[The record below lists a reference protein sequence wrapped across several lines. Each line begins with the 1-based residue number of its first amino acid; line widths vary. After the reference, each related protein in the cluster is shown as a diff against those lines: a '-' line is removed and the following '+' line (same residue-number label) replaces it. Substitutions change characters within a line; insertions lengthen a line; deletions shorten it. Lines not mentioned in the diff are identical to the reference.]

1 MLLTPRARWLI
12 LIGLIAVAI
21 SIAIVVPSQPSFV
34 QISVPLPAA
43 TATAVPPAAIYSEA
57 IVGKPRDINPLL
69 SDFND
74 ADQDLTA
81 LVFSGL
87 TTNEVNGEV
96 RPALA
101 QSWDISDDGLNYT
114 FALRRDVRWHDGVPF
129 NSRDISATVAL
140 LQAMEFPASP
150 ALTDFWRRVSVATPG
165 DYTVTFTLSEPFAP
179 FLSYTSLGI
188 LPAHIVEKIP
198 ASLWPD
204 RNFNAHPIGTGAFRV
219 ATIDEGHSVITLQP
233 FADYYGPKPRIG
245 QVDLHFYA
253 NESAALAAYKRG
265 EVLGISH
272 VGADLL
278 PDARRQEGL
287 ALYAAP
293 MSGFDALYLNLTNP
307 LFQQKEVRQGLLLAL
322 DRQRIIDR
330 SLDGQGLVPDSPLLP
345 DNWAYNRFV
354 KKYSPNTVA
363 AKALFAQAGWT
374 LNDQDGTL
382 HKGDQKMDFAIMA
395 SDDPVQVRV
404 IEEITRQWSAVGV
417 KAHPQVTGFSGLARD
432 FLRPRKY
439 DTIFVRW
446 RDPSSDPDLYAL
458 WHSTRISDEGQNYGG
473 WQNRDADE
481 LLEQA
486 RRESDPKTRADLY
499 AKFQDL
505 FADQVPTLLIS
516 YPIYVYAVDRRVQN
530 VQIGPLARPSDRFR
544 TISNWT
550 IDVPVDA
557 GTLTTTPVTTPQAAT
572 VPQPATTLQPVTTP
586 QPTTTP

>member
-1 MLLTPRARWLI
+1 LI
-12 LIGLIAVAI
+12 LIGLVAIAI
-21 SIAIVVPSQPSFV
+21 SIGIVAPSQPAVV
-34 QISVPLPAA
+34 QIILPRPAA
-43 TATAVPPAAIYSEA
+43 TATSIPAAAVYSEA

-87 TTNEVNGEV
+87 TSNDVNGIV

-101 QSWDISDDGLNYT
+101 QSWEVSDDGLTYT
-114 FALRRDVRWHDGVPF
+114 FVLRRDVRWHDGVPF

-140 LQAMEFPASP
+140 LQAAEFPASP
-150 ALTDFWRRVSVATPG
+150 ALTDFWRRVSIATPG
-165 DYTVTFTLSEPFAP
+165 EYTVTFTLSEPFAP

-198 ASLWPD
+198 ASFWPD
-204 RNFNAHPIGTGAFRV
+204 RNFNAHPIGTGAYRIT
-219 ATIDEGHSVITLQP
+219 TIDEGHSVITLQP
-233 FADYYGPKPRIG
+233 FAEYYGQKPRIG
-245 QVDLHFYA
+245 HVDLHFYA
-253 NESAALAAYKRG
+253 NEPAALAAYARG
-265 EVLGISH
+265 EVLAISH
-272 VGADLL
+272 VGTTLL
-278 PDARRQEGL
+278 PDARRQEAL

-307 LFQQKEVRQGLLLAL
+307 LFQQKEVRQALLLAL

-354 KKYSPNTVA
+354 KKYSPDAVA
-363 AKALFAQAGWT
+363 AKALLTQVGWT

-395 SDDPVQVRV
+395 SDDPIQVRV
-404 IEEITRQWSAVGV
+404 IEEITRQWSVIGV

-458 WHSTRISDEGQNYGG
+458 WHSTRISDEGQNYGS

-481 LLEQA
+481 MLEQG
-486 RRESDPKTRADLY
+486 RRESDPKRRADLY
-499 AKFQDL
+499 GKFQDL
-505 FADQVPTLLIS
+505 FADQVPALLIS

-544 TISNWT
+544 TIANWT
-550 IDVPVDA
+550 IDSPVDA
-557 GTLTTTPVTTPQAAT
+557 GSSTTSPVSSPQPAPTPQAAT
-572 VPQPATTLQPVTTP
+572 TLLPVTTP
-586 QPTTTP
+586 QPPPAP

>member
-12 LIGLIAVAI
+12 LIGLVAVAV
-21 SIAIVVPSQPSFV
+21 SIAIVAPSQPSV
-34 QISVPLPAA
+34 IQIIVPPAP
-43 TATAVPPAAIYSEA
+43 TATAVPPALVYSEA

-87 TTNEVNGEV
+87 TSNDFTGEV

-101 QSWDISDDGLNYT
+101 QSWEVSDDGLNYT
-114 FALRRDVRWHDGVPF
+114 FALRRDVLWHDGVPF
-129 NSRDISATVAL
+129 SSRDVSATIAL
-140 LQAMEFPASP
+140 LQAAEFPASP
-150 ALTDFWRRVSVATPG
+150 VLTDFWRRVNIATPG

-179 FLSYTSLGI
+179 FLSYTALGI

-204 RNFNAHPIGTGAFRV
+204 RNFNAHPIGTGAFQV
-219 ATIDEGHSVITLQP
+219 NSIDEGRSVISLSP
-233 FADYYGPKPRIG
+233 FRDYYGPKPRIAR
-245 QVDLHFYA
+245 VDLHFYA
-253 NESAALAAYKRG
+253 NEPAALAAYKRG

-272 VGADLL
+272 VGITLL
-278 PDARRQEGL
+278 PDARRLESL
-287 ALYAAP
+287 ALYATP

-307 LFQQKEVRQGLLLAL
+307 LFQQKEVRQALLLAL

-330 SLDGQGLVPDSPLLP
+330 SLDGQGLVADSPLLP

-354 KKYSPNTVA
+354 KKYTPDAQS

-374 LNDQDGTL
+374 PDDIDGTL
-382 HKGDQKMDFAIMA
+382 RKGDQKMDFAIMA

-404 IEEITRQWSAVGV
+404 IEEITRQWNAIGV

-432 FLRPRKY
+432 FLRPRKF

-446 RDPSSDPDLYAL
+446 RDPSSDPDQYAL

-486 RRESDPKTRADLY
+486 RREADPQRRADLY
-499 AKFQDL
+499 ARFQDL
-505 FADQVPTLLIS
+505 FADQVPALLIS

-544 TISNWT
+544 TIANWS
-550 IDVPVDA
+550 
-557 GTLTTTPVTTPQAAT
+557 LE
-572 VPQPATTLQPVTTP
+572 QPADAVTPTP
-586 QPTTTP
+586 APTATP